1 MGAQAFVCGFSS
13 PEAWAPPEKEKNHRQ
28 IARKTEHFFTRTPVD
43 AFWQGLEIFSAAEQG
58 EMRPS

>member
-28 IARKTEHFFTRTPVD
+28 IARKTE
-43 AFWQGLEIFSAAEQG
+43 IFSAAEQG